1 MFSVIRTVVSGVVA
15 LAIAIT
21 FFAVLL
27 LKVQEPVLWI
37 VIGIGVAMMVW
48 NIVDAM
54 REAKVVATLN
64 AGAEP
69 EGQQERGG
77 VS

>member
-1 MFSVIRTVVSGVVA
+1 MVRTVISGIVA
-15 LAIAIT
+15 LAIVLT

-37 VIGIGVAMMVW
+37 VVGIGVLMMVW
-48 NIVDAM
+48 NIVDGV
-54 REAKVVATLN
+54 RNAKVASDA
-64 AGAEP
+64 AGGLA

>member
-1 MFSVIRTVVSGVVA
+1 MVRTVISGIVA
-15 LAIAIT
+15 LAIALT
-21 FFAVLL
+21 FFSVLL

-37 VIGIGVAMMVW
+37 VIGIGVLMMVW
-48 NIVDAM
+48 NIVDGVRNA
-54 REAKVVATLN
+54 RVASDAADVL
-64 AGAEP
+64 P

>member
-1 MFSVIRTVVSGVVA
+1 VVRTVISGIVA
-15 LAIAIT
+15 LAIALT
-21 FFAVLL
+21 FFSVLL

-37 VIGIGVAMMVW
+37 VIGIGVLMMVW
-48 NIVDAM
+48 NIVDGVRNA
-54 REAKVVATLN
+54 RVASDAADVL
-64 AGAEP
+64 P